1 MGNEPEATYNTYRVT
16 QLTNL
21 ITLWRPDLRQATL
34 ISGLLNDTHRGCTM
48 QPVSRSSLPLTAL
61 PLGAAATGVDATDDA
76 LATKSTPVSPAAT
89 TGTSGD
95 TAELTPNALE
105 RAQSDYKVLK
115 FARAASRIEDTATAD
130 RAAELKQQLATPD
143 GLQAYLT
150 KLSTEGVAS
159 AMLQSPVA
167 SYLAANS

>member
-1 MGNEPEATYNTYRVT
+1 
-16 QLTNL
+16 
-21 ITLWRPDLRQATL
+21 
-34 ISGLLNDTHRGCTM
+34 M

-61 PLGAAATGVDATDDA
+61 PLGAAAAGVEATDEA
-76 LATKSTPVSPAAT
+76 LALKASTAVSPPVANTAT
-89 TGTSGD
+89 RGD

-115 FARAASRIEDTATAD
+115 FARVVSRLEDTATAD

-143 GLQAYLT
+143 GFKAYLA
-150 KLSTEGVAS
+150 KLSAEGVAS